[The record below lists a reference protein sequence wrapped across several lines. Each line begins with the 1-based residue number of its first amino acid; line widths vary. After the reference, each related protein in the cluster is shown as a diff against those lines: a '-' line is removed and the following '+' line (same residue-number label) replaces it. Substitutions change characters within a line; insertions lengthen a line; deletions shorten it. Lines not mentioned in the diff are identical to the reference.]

1 MRVALRPPPD
11 VTRLRSPRHT
21 ADLLPIVGAAA
32 LSLLAA
38 GALVKA
44 PLIAIGAVA
53 MLVLVVT
60 LGLES
65 LIALSLL
72 GACGLLPFVRAD
84 TNLALHLKGYAIFF
98 AIALGSMTLAY
109 AVRGFAGRES
119 RPLPRNALA
128 LGLAVLLAYV
138 VLIALGSHPSEV
150 PSLTMPFVILPLSGI
165 AVIFWLSH
173 DDALEGL
180 RRVLP
185 LVIAI
190 VVAWALAYDAGAAG
204 CGSCSHWV
212 GTDVTNTGLLGP
224 GSRLYTAGQ
233 NTLLGLFLIA
243 FAYALHRPRPWT
255 LALVGLGILT
265 IALQASRAQYIGV
278 AVGMSLLLL
287 WKLSQLRVGGRIV
300 LLTVVALALLALFSS
315 PVGERAIST
324 YTELQ
329 HGTGTGTYRLR
340 LIHET
345 SNAWTL
351 FGQGFS
357 ERTLALGFD
366 VDLGLPNTLLVLGYF
381 GAVLQLA
388 LLGMGIWR
396 GMAARTLAGTTVAAI
411 LLMVLV
417 VRPSLPLL
425 EYGHSAVF
433 YGGVLGF
440 AAVLRLSRRR
450 PRAREALPR

>member
-1 MRVALRPPPD
+1 MTGIRSLRGG
-11 VTRLRSPRHT
+11 
-21 ADLLPIVGAAA
+21 DLLPLVGAAG

-38 GALVKA
+38 AILIKA
-44 PLIAIGAVA
+44 PLIAIVA
-53 MLVLVVT
+53 ACALVLAMA
-60 LGLES
+60 LGVEA
-65 LIALSLL
+65 LIAVSLL

-84 TNLALHLKGYAIFF
+84 TGLAFQLKGYAFFF
-98 AIALGSMTLAY
+98 AIALGTMVLVY
-109 AVRGFAGRES
+109 AVRGFAARES
-119 RPLPRNALA
+119 WPLPRNGLV
-128 LGLAVLLAYV
+128 LGLVVLLAYV
-138 VLIALGSHPSEV
+138 VVIALGSHPSEV
-150 PSLTMPFVILPLSGI
+150 PSLLMPFLILPLSGLG
-165 AVIFWLSH
+165 VILWLSH
-173 DDALEGL
+173 EDALEGL
-180 RRVLP
+180 RRALP

-204 CGSCSHWV
+204 CGPCSHWV

-233 NTLLGLFLIA
+233 NSMLGLFLIA
-243 FAYALHRPRPWT
+243 FAYTLYRPSPWT
-255 LALVGLGILT
+255 IGLVGLGILT
-265 IALQASRAQYIGV
+265 IALEASRAQYVGV
-278 AVGMSLLLL
+278 AVGMSLLLI

-300 LLTVVALALLALFSS
+300 LVAVTALALLALFDS

-329 HGTGTGTYRLR
+329 QGRGTGEYRIK

-345 SNAWTL
+345 SQAWTL

-357 ERTLALGFD
+357 NKTLTLGFD
-366 VDLGLPNTLLVLGYF
+366 VDLGLPNTLLVLGYL
-381 GAVLQLA
+381 GAVLQLT
-388 LLGMGIWR
+388 LLGLGIWR
-396 GMAARTLAGTTVAAI
+396 GISARTLVGTTVAAI

-440 AAVLRLSRRR
+440 AAVLRLNRRR
-450 PRAREALPR
+450 SGAHPALPSP